1 MLSSQRNPDF
11 MIAFFVGDPEGEKIH
26 LSDCSILDV
35 AYLDSYLRGCRQ
47 FQPGPESQVED
58 S

>member
-1 MLSSQRNPDF
+1 